1 MNTENKARKVLS
13 EWRMYRGI
21 HYSQKTDFGPAVDIE
36 IEKSACQQLAE
47 DVMHELLKPE
57 VSESELSFRTR
68 SLEDHLRI
76 YKDRI
81 TFELLKNGN

>member
-1 MNTENKARKVLS
+1 MNTENKARELLS
-13 EWRMYRGI
+13 EWRLYRGI
-21 HYSQKTDFGPAVDIE
+21 HYSQKTDFGPAVEIE
-36 IEKSACQQLAE
+36 IEKAACSQFAE
-47 DVMHELLKPE
+47 DVISELLNPE
-57 VSESELSFRTR
+57 GTERELDFRTR